1 MLVNS
6 IGIVNS
12 LKREVLS
19 KPILKQW
26 SRSVKT
32 STLDW
37 KPVKSVQGNLSL
49 LEQQSKNP
57 KLRSFFFG
65 LMVAMPIISFGLGC
79 WQVKRLKW
87 KTDLIA
93 KSENAL
99 AQPSMDELPA
109 ILDPSVIPEFEYR
122 KFKVKGHFDYD
133 HEMFLGPR
141 IRDGTLGY
149 LVVTP
154 FVRSSGGKPILIER
168 GWIHK
173 DKVIPERRQTGYL
186 SHLAMPQGEIEIEAL
201 FRIMPT
207 RSNMQFEHEAG
218 SIVFHF
224 PDVPAMAEQAGTLPI
239 YCQMIYDLKDHAEWK
254 KNAEPA
260 DKKKSSILGFL
271 VSPKAE
277 QDIDI
282 SKLFEHDETLQFQE
296 FEFVKEGVP
305 IAATPKIK
313 LSNNHMQYL
322 VTWFGVS
329 LASTVLLIYSVWKSR
344 QFSSAEKIIAA
355 KRQGKI

>member
-1 MLVNS
+1 MA
-6 IGIVNS
+6 IV
-12 LKREVLS
+12 LLHQ
-19 KPILKQW
+19 LKQFQ
-26 SRSVKT
+26 RSVKT

-37 KPVKSVQGNLSL
+37 KPIKSVSGNLSL
-49 LEQQSKNP
+49 LEQQAKSP
-57 KLRSFFFG
+57 KLRAFFLG
-65 LMVAMPIISFGLGC
+65 LMLAMPIISFWLGC

-93 KSENAL
+93 KCENAL
-99 AQPSMDELPA
+99 AQPSMDDLPA
-109 ILDPSVIPEFEYR
+109 VLDPSVIPDFEYR

-133 HEMFLGPR
+133 NEMFLGPR
-141 IRDGTLGY
+141 IKDGVAGY

-173 DKVIPERRQTGYL
+173 DMVIPERRKTGYL

-207 RSNMQFEHEAG
+207 RSSIQFEHEMG
-218 SIVFHF
+218 SRVFHF
-224 PDVPAMAEQAGTLPI
+224 PDVPAMAEQSGSLPI
-239 YCQMIYDLKDHAEWK
+239 YCQMIYDLRDHIEWK
-254 KNAEPA
+254 KEKKDDNTS
-260 DKKKSSILGFL
+260 KKKSSILGLL
-271 VSPKAE
+271 VHSKDQNVTDDDAFIAKLAE
-277 QDIDI
+277 Q
-282 SKLFEHDETLQFQE
+282 DETLQFQE
-296 FEFVKEGVP
+296 FEFIKEGVP

-313 LSNNHMQYL
+313 LNNNHMQYL

-329 LASTVLLIYSVWKSR
+329 FASTILLLYNVWKTR
-344 QFSSAEKIIAA
+344 QFSSADKIIAA